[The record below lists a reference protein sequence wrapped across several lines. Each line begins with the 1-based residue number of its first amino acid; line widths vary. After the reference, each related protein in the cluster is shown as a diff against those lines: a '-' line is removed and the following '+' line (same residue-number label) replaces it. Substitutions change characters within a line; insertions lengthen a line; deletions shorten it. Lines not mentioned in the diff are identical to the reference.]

1 MTKQP
6 IKLKE
11 NFDKNIAPALLKQMD
26 RKNIWALPR
35 ICKISINVGLG
46 SFIAGK
52 KDYSQ
57 VLETLSVISGQK
69 PVITKARKAISN
81 FKIKKGQP
89 IGVSVTVRGKKMYDF
104 FNKLV
109 NITLP
114 RIRDFRGLSKKGFD
128 TSGNYTIGIKESTV
142 FPEVNQE
149 NIEKI
154 HGLEVTI
161 GTTARDNKEGYKLL
175 KAMGFP
181 FQEKSKEPKAQPNLN
196 Q

>member
-1 MTKQP
+1 MANQP
-6 IKLKE
+6 LKFKE
-11 NFDKNIAPALLKQMD
+11 NFDRNITPVLRKEVSK
-26 RKNIWALPR
+26 KNIWALPR
-35 ICKISINVGLG
+35 LSKISINVGLG

-69 PVITKARKAISN
+69 PVVTKARKAVSN

-89 IGVSVTVRGKKMYDF
+89 IGVCVTLRGEKMYDF

-114 RIRDFRGLSKKGFD
+114 RIRDFRGLNKKGFD
-128 TSGNYTIGIKESTV
+128 TRGNYTIGIKESTV

-149 NIEKI
+149 NLEKI

-161 GTTARDNKEGYKLL
+161 ITTADNNEDGYKLL

-181 FQEKSKEPKAQPNLN
+181 FQEKGKESMAK
-196 Q
+196 

>member
-1 MTKQP
+1 MAKQP
-6 IKLKE
+6 LKFKE
-11 NFDKNIAPALLKQMD
+11 NFDKNIAPALQKIVS
-26 RKNIWALPR
+26 RKSVMALPR
-35 ICKISINVGLG
+35 LSKISINVGLG

-57 VLETLSVISGQK
+57 VLETLSAISGQK
-69 PVITKARKAISN
+69 PVVTKARKAISN

-89 IGVSVTVRGKKMYDF
+89 IGVSVTIRDRKMYDF

-114 RIRDFRGLSKKGFD
+114 RIRDFRGLNKKGFD
-128 TSGNYTIGIKESTV
+128 TRGNYTIGIKESTV

-149 NIEKI
+149 NLEKI

-161 GTTARDNKEGYKLL
+161 ITTADNIEDGYELL

-181 FQEKSKEPKAQPNLN
+181 FQEKGKESMAK
-196 Q
+196 